1 MHTAGYFVM
10 VSEMVLLF
18 PEQVPGGSAAKNRDR
33 SQRPA
38 PRLLNQQT
46 AADVRGERVD
56 QEVEVASKL
65 LHFHFRAATHTADCS
80 ANTYEPTLA
89 RTCMSFLSTSTQLFN
104 QTSPLSYLTQ
114 ATKARIIN
122 LSIRSPNSF
131 IRVDVLLHM
140 FLVFM

>member
-10 VSEMVLLF
+10 VSEMVLPF

-33 SQRPA
+33 SQRPT

-46 AADVRGERVD
+46 AADVRAERVD

-80 ANTYEPTLA
+80 DNTYEPTFA

-104 QTSPLSYLTQ
+104 QTSPLSL
-114 ATKARIIN
+114 N
-122 LSIRSPNSF
+122 
-131 IRVDVLLHM
+131 
-140 FLVFM
+140 